1 MMYSRGRPTAN
12 ATQMLEGVVPNLNIS
27 LSDGKPGRTADFNVR
42 GAGSINGG
50 SALVLIDGVEGDP
63 SMLNPNDIESIS
75 VLKVLPL
82 PLFMAHVLHLAWF

>member
-1 MMYSRGRPTAN
+1 MNLTGAVEQVTSDVFEGRPTAN

-50 SALVLIDGVEGDP
+50 SALVLIDGVEGD
-63 SMLNPNDIESIS
+63 L
-75 VLKVLPL
+75 LC
-82 PLFMAHVLHLAWF
+82 

>member
-1 MMYSRGRPTAN
+1 M
-12 ATQMLEGVVPNLNIS
+12 NIS

-75 VLKVLPL
+75 VWRTGSIWRGVDHDEERYGRQAEGDMV
-82 PLFMAHVLHLAWF
+82 F